1 MRIEASYISNIGTTR
16 KKNEDSLLI
25 NDILVCDADMD
36 SADEVTSSDER
47 QIYVVADGMG
57 GHQMGEI
64 ASRTVLEV
72 FRQRYKDIENEDDI
86 SDVVFFAKD
95 ALDRLAGD
103 DNLRYG
109 MGTTVSGIFFAHNEF
124 FVFNC
129 GDSRVYLLRDGALER
144 LTKDHSLVQELVDL
158 GTITESEMR
167 FHPQKNIVTSAVVAG
182 VHGGLPDVD
191 AKAMKMS
198 DDSTFLICTDGLW
211 ESMGREEME
220 ECFRDMEKTVECLL
234 KGAIAGGGRDNI
246 SAIVVRIRDI

>member
-109 MGTTVSGIFFAHNEF
+109 MGTTVSGIFFAYNEF

-167 FHPQKNIVTSAVVAG
+167 FHPQKNIVTSAVVAD

>member
-1 MRIEASYISNIGTTR
+1 MRIEASYISNVGTTR

-36 SADEVTSSDER
+36 SADEVTSSGER

-72 FRQRYKDIENEDDI
+72 FRQRYKDIENEADI

-167 FHPQKNIVTSAVVAG
+167 FHPQKNIVTSAVVADL
-182 VHGGLPDVD
+182 HGGLPDVD

-198 DDSTFLICTDGLW
+198 GDSTFLICTDGLW
-211 ESMGREEME
+211 ESMGSEEME
-220 ECFRDMEKTVECLL
+220 ECFRDMKKTVECLL